1 MMAERSMVIGTTT
14 TRLPSFLKQ
23 SIMSPY
29 ANMILSVSAMLT
41 LPADVLFLIC
51 EELSVRE
58 DFTGLFNCALA
69 SKSLAGSAL
78 LWLYR

>member
-1 MMAERSMVIGTTT
+1 MVMRTTT
-14 TRLPSFLKQ
+14 ARLLSFLKQ
-23 SIMSPY
+23 SMMSPY
-29 ANMILSVSAMLT
+29 ANVILSVSEMLT

-58 DFTGLFNCALA
+58 DFTGLFNCALT